1 MNFIDFIAYFKNRF
15 DYVEDFE
22 SIITHLE
29 QMNIPLTQI
38 NNILHEILEW
48 NIEKEKEIKKELLT
62 DSEPLRQE
70 QIEEQKEKIE
80 RKEIQTDINYYKK
93 LIEDCDDTDF
103 ITEILPSTNNEHF
116 EEIIYSIL
124 LSFYKE
130 LVCANQMIKIDNDQY
145 LIEEQEKLK
154 KIINLIKEYY
164 QEETTPEQLEQ
175 QKKTYTKIIYMTNQQ
190 NTPYIDIDFEGID
203 QSDIKD
209 IVSVIKNLKDGN
221 TKHEKKF
228 TNHEDLKGISAI
240 RKKDIRVIFTRI
252 DDTII
257 ILGAFAKR
265 FQNPTIYR
273 ELLKRRN
280 KIFKAQKEE
289 IKDNIQNKEYLN
301 GNKRITEKI
310 IKEQQKKK
318 KRGI

>member
-1 MNFIDFIAYFKNRF
+1 
-15 DYVEDFE
+15 
-22 SIITHLE
+22 
-29 QMNIPLTQI
+29 
-38 NNILHEILEW
+38 
-48 NIEKEKEIKKELLT
+48 
-62 DSEPLRQE
+62 
-70 QIEEQKEKIE
+70 
-80 RKEIQTDINYYKK
+80 
-93 LIEDCDDTDF
+93 
-103 ITEILPSTNNEHF
+103 LPSTNNEHF